1 MIKCEIYI
9 HSTSEHISQLCT
21 GFSMLAAQKKIK
33 LTYNLQPYTRNGK
46 SPLKDK
52 DPYAL
57 QGMFVVVNDKTAV
70 YYDTTDGENF
80 PEAAMNAVDIY
91 FKRSYRPD
99 AIPGS
104 YKKKTYPL
112 GLNYE
117 LYPGGVNKL
126 DVARFFLNKHLSKSP
141 KHMVKS
147 LMRNL
152 HLTYQPAIAD
162 MHAAPDLVREPRVLF
177 MTRAWDPNGLS
188 GKETPE
194 VAEYWKRVCNEVN
207 ETRAAIVGTL
217 RDKLGDKFYG
227 GFSHDEYST
236 KKYGKFLLTDMRMS
250 KKKAY
255 INILREFPICIAS
268 TGLFNS
274 IGWKLAEYVAF
285 SKAIVSEPLYFEVPG
300 DFSKDKN
307 YLEFTTAE
315 QCVGQTL
322 LLLDDQQKRTEI
334 MENNSRYYNEYLAP
348 DKLIWRT
355 LKIITG

>member
-1 MIKCEIYI
+1 MTKCEIYI

-21 GFSMLAAQKKIK
+21 GFSMLAAQNKIK
-33 LTYNLQPYTRNGK
+33 LTYNLQPYTCDGR

-52 DPYAL
+52 NPHAL

-80 PEAAMNAVDIY
+80 PEEAMDAVDFY
-91 FKRSYRPD
+91 FKRSYRSE
-99 AIPGS
+99 AIPKS
-104 YKKKTYPL
+104 YKRKTHAL

-117 LYPGGVNKL
+117 LYPGGINKL
-126 DVARFFLNKHLSKSP
+126 DIARFFLNKHVSKSP

-147 LMRNL
+147 LMRNI
-152 HLTYQPAIAD
+152 HLTYHPKVED
-162 MHAAPDLVREPRVLF
+162 MHATPDLLREPRVLF
-177 MTRAWDPNGLS
+177 MTRAWNPDGFPGNA
-188 GKETPE
+188 TPE

-207 ETRAAIVGTL
+207 ETRAMIISTL
-217 RDKLGDKFYG
+217 REKLGDKFYG
-227 GFSHDEYST
+227 GFSHDEYSAE
-236 KKYGKFLLTDMRMS
+236 KYGKFLLADTRMS

-274 IGWKLAEYVAF
+274 IGWKLAEYAAF

-300 DFSKDKN
+300 DFRKDKN
-307 YLEFTTAE
+307 YLEFATAE
-315 QCVGQTL
+315 QCVEQTL
-322 LLLDDQQKRTEI
+322 LLLNNQQKRAEI
-334 MENNSRYYNEYLAP
+334 MGNNNRYYNEYLSP

-355 LKIITG
+355 LEIVAN